1 MGVSSMLARVST
13 SSAAGSIPIGC
24 VYLGTLFCSF
34 LGLFAPV
41 HAQDVQIRSTA
52 QRVFPAALLE
62 QYHNIIL
69 NDMTETI
76 ATLRFTQQRKIT
88 IKKKL
93 RAANHLDLFD
103 PLTTAQVN
111 FIYSFILTR
120 LPSSAKLELSLF
132 SFACLPFP

>member
-1 MGVSSMLARVST
+1 MCFHDIVQCEIGQVDKGMGVSSMLARVSM
-13 SSAAGSIPIGC
+13 SSAAGLIPIGC

-69 NDMTETI
+69 NDPTETI
-76 ATLRFTQQRKIT
+76 ATFRFTQQRKIT
-88 IKKKL
+88 IKKK
-93 RAANHLDLFD
+93 FEGCK
-103 PLTTAQVN
+103 
-111 FIYSFILTR
+111 
-120 LPSSAKLELSLF
+120 SS
-132 SFACLPFP
+132 